1 MTKTILAFGY
11 IPKSKGG
18 KQLTGLAT
26 GIFDLHNTVNLLNTE
41 FKVIIAATDIHQKKI
56 NIENTEVI
64 GWNKFI
70 LIGHI
75 LKHPL
80 RCFYFLFKT
89 LQVQKFRPK
98 NYLFKFIFLDYAIEL
113 TKPDAIHFHGNSG
126 ALLSTGLWKKS
137 QKKILRLHGINGF
150 DPSIPFYKLQRKL
163 EKFVTGLHF
172 EKVTFV
178 AKGIR
183 DEWEE
188 KFGSFNCEMTTVL
201 NGYDPNVFAP
211 KKETESW
218 LNGKQYDLITF
229 SGVSERKGQIRVVE
243 AINNLKNEGIELS
256 YLIIG
261 YGDKNH
267 LEDIKKFVQLHNLN
281 VSFIDYLTQKEIVF
295 YLHQSKYFI
304 LPSITE
310 GFGKVYIE
318 SIGAGIPVIIP
329 KHLPLAKEP
338 KILSEINSLFIDG
351 TSTESIT
358 KGLREIYKK
367 EKLNSNMVISNSVK
381 TLQWGNLATEY
392 LKIYKSIF

>member
-1 MTKTILAFGY
+1 M
-11 IPKSKGG
+11 
-18 KQLTGLAT
+18 
-26 GIFDLHNTVNLLNTE
+26 
-41 FKVIIAATDIHQKKI
+41 
-56 NIENTEVI
+56 
-64 GWNKFI
+64 
-70 LIGHI
+70 
-75 LKHPL
+75 
-80 RCFYFLFKT
+80 
-89 LQVQKFRPK
+89 
-98 NYLFKFIFLDYAIEL
+98 
-113 TKPDAIHFHGNSG
+113 
-126 ALLSTGLWKKS
+126 
-137 QKKILRLHGINGF
+137 
-150 DPSIPFYKLQRKL
+150 QRKL